1 MPEASDELMR
11 VLREVLAPMVRADG
25 GELYLVKLEGHLVEL
40 HLRGRFSGCPG
51 NTLVVRR
58 IIEPL
63 VSSVL
68 PDARVQISSGYLLP
82 PDARQIEPELVMAP
96 GVPA

>member
-1 MPEASDELMR
+1 MLTLNQDLFHL
-11 VLREVLAPMVRADG
+11 LREVLGPMIWADQ
-25 GELYLVKLEGHLVEL
+25 GELYLVKADDRTVAL

-63 VSSVL
+63 ISTTL
-68 PDARVQISSGYLLP
+68 PNARVILSSGY
-82 PDARQIEPELVMAP
+82 IVPEGASLIAP
-96 GVPA
+96 EATTPAPA

>member
-1 MPEASDELMR
+1 MLPASHELLH
-11 VLREVLAPMVRADG
+11 VLREVLGPMIWADQ
-25 GELYLVKLEGHLVEL
+25 GELYLVMADERTVAL

-63 VSSVL
+63 ISRTL
-68 PDARVQISSGYLLP
+68 PNARVILSSGYLV
-82 PDARQIEPELVMAP
+82 PDGAALIAP
-96 GVPA
+96 AMGA

>member
-1 MPEASDELMR
+1 MPTVNQELLY
-11 VLREVLAPMVRADG
+11 VLREVLGPMIWADH
-25 GELYLVKLEGHLVEL
+25 GELYLVMADDRTVAL

-63 VSSVL
+63 ISATL
-68 PDARVQISSGYLLP
+68 PNARVILSSGYIVPEGASLIA
-82 PDARQIEPELVMAP
+82 PDASAAAP
-96 GVPA
+96 A

>member
-1 MPEASDELMR
+1 MIW
-11 VLREVLAPMVRADG
+11 ADQ
-25 GELYLVKLEGHLVEL
+25 GELYLVMADERTVAL

-63 VSSVL
+63 ISATL
-68 PDARVQISSGYLLP
+68 PNARVILSSGYL
-82 PDARQIEPELVMAP
+82 IPEGASLIAP
-96 GVPA
+96 GSA

>member
-1 MPEASDELMR
+1 MIW
-11 VLREVLAPMVRADG
+11 ADQ
-25 GELYLVKLEGHLVEL
+25 GELYLVMADERTVAL

-63 VSSVL
+63 ISATL
-68 PDARVQISSGYLLP
+68 PNARVILSSGYLV
-82 PDARQIEPELVMAP
+82 PEGASMIAP
-96 GVPA
+96 ASV

>member
-1 MPEASDELMR
+1 MPTANEELID
-11 VLREVLAPMVRADG
+11 VLREVLAPMIRADR
-25 GELYLVKLEGHLVEL
+25 GELYLVAAENDVVAL

-63 VSSVL
+63 VSAKL
-68 PDARVQISSGYLLP
+68 PHARVILSSGYILPEGAALLAP
-82 PDARQIEPELVMAP
+82 PDS
-96 GVPA
+96 

>member
-1 MPEASDELMR
+1 MSTANQEELLY
-11 VLREVLAPMVRADG
+11 VLREVLGPMIWADQ
-25 GELYLVKLEGHLVEL
+25 GELYLVMADDRTVAL

-63 VSSVL
+63 ISATL
-68 PDARVQISSGYLLP
+68 PSARVILSSGYMV
-82 PDARQIEPELVMAP
+82 PEGASLIAP
-96 GVPA
+96 MTTAPAPA